1 MEKTYK
7 YISLFFVAILAVVV
21 LGFFK
26 TYFGLF
32 PTFKNVTTIQHLHGS
47 LFLLWFI
54 MLIVQPVLIKKRKY
68 KWHRVIGKVSYFLVP
83 LIVVSIFF
91 IAKEMYETA
100 PLTQS
105 QKIANLYVPFY
116 QIFNFVTLY
125 VLAIYYKKK
134 ISYHM
139 RYMIATS
146 LAVYGAALKRFFI
159 NFMGISGLNAFLY
172 TFIVT
177 DLILLGLIIY
187 DRRHGK
193 SYQPYIVSLIIFVAS
208 QFGFYFLRNT
218 AFWQTVCGKFVHLF
232 YPQ

>member
-7 YISLFFVAILAVVV
+7 NISLFFAAILAIVF

-32 PTFKNVTTIQHLHGS
+32 PTFNKVTTIQHLHGL

-91 IAKEMYETA
+91 IAKELYKTA

-105 QKIANLYVPFY
+105 QKIATLYVPFY
-116 QIFNFVTLY
+116 QIV
-125 VLAIYYKKK
+125 
-134 ISYHM
+134 
-139 RYMIATS
+139 
-146 LAVYGAALKRFFI
+146 
-159 NFMGISGLNAFLY
+159 
-172 TFIVT
+172 
-177 DLILLGLIIY
+177 D
-187 DRRHGK
+187 
-193 SYQPYIVSLIIFVAS
+193 FVACM
-208 QFGFYFLRNT
+208 FL
-218 AFWQTVCGKFVHLF
+218 LF
-232 YPQ
+232 ITKKRLHII

>member
-1 MEKTYK
+1 MEKKYK
-7 YISLFFVAILAVVV
+7 NIAFFFVAILSIVF

-32 PTFKNVTTIQHLHGS
+32 PTFNKVTAIQHIHGL

-68 KWHRVIGKVSYFLVP
+68 KWHRVIGKASYFLVP

-100 PLTQS
+100 PVTEN
-105 QKIANLYVPFY
+105 QKIATLYVPFY
-116 QIFNFVTLY
+116 QIVDFVTLY
-125 VLAIYYKKK
+125 VLAIYYKKRV
-134 ISYHM
+134 SYHM

-146 LAVYGAALKRFFI
+146 LAVYGAALKRFFM
-159 NFMGISGLNAFLY
+159 NFLGISGLNAFLY

-177 DLILLGLIIY
+177 DLILVGLIIY
-187 DRRHGK
+187 DWRHGK
-193 SYQPYIVSLIIFVAS
+193 SYKPYVVSLIILITS
-208 QFGFYFLRNT
+208 QLGFYFLRNT
-218 AFWQTVCGKFVHLF
+218 TLWQTVCGKFVYLF
-232 YPQ
+232 Y

>member
-7 YISLFFVAILAVVV
+7 NISLFFIAILTIVF

-32 PTFKNVTTIQHLHGS
+32 PSFNKVTTIQHLHGS

-68 KWHRVIGKVSYFLVP
+68 KWHRVIGKASYFLVP

-91 IAKEMYETA
+91 IAKELYETT

-105 QKIANLYVPFY
+105 QKIATLYVPFY
-116 QIFNFVTLY
+116 QIVDFVTLY
-125 VLAIYYKKK
+125 VLAIYYTKR

-159 NFMGISGLNAFLY
+159 NFMGINSQNAFLY

-187 DRRHGK
+187 DWKHGK
-193 SYQPYIVSLIIFVAS
+193 SYRPYVVSLIVLVAS

-218 AFWQTVCGKFVHLF
+218 DFWQTICGKFVHLF
-232 YPQ
+232 YS

>member
-7 YISLFFVAILAVVV
+7 NISLFFVAIFAIVF

-32 PTFKNVTTIQHLHGS
+32 PTFNKVTTIQHIHGL
-47 LFLLWFI
+47 LFLSWFI
-54 MLIVQPVLIKKRKY
+54 MLIVQPVLIKRRKY
-68 KWHRVIGKVSYFLVP
+68 EWHRVIGKVSYFLVP

-91 IAKEMYETA
+91 IAKELYETA
-100 PLTQS
+100 QLTES
-105 QKIANLYVPFY
+105 QKIATLYVPFY
-116 QIFNFVTLY
+116 QVVSFVALY
-125 VLAIYYKKK
+125 FLAIYYKKK
-134 ISYHM
+134 VSYHM

-146 LAVYGAALKRFFI
+146 LAVYGAALKRFFV
-159 NFMGISGLNAFLY
+159 NFMGISALNAFLY

-193 SYQPYIVSLIIFVAS
+193 SYKPYVVALIIFAAS
-208 QFGFYFLRNT
+208 QSGFYFLRNT
-218 AFWQTVCGKFVHLF
+218 AFWQTMCGKFVHLF
-232 YPQ
+232 YS

>member
-1 MEKTYK
+1 
-7 YISLFFVAILAVVV
+7 
-21 LGFFK
+21 
-26 TYFGLF
+26 
-32 PTFKNVTTIQHLHGS
+32 
-47 LFLLWFI
+47 
-54 MLIVQPVLIKKRKY
+54 LIKKRKY
-68 KWHRVIGKVSYFLVP
+68 KWHRVIGKASYFLVP

-91 IAKEMYETA
+91 IAKELYETA

-105 QKIANLYVPFY
+105 QKIATLYVPFY
-116 QIFNFVTLY
+116 QIVDFITLY
-125 VLAIYYKKK
+125 VLAIYYKKR

-159 NFMGISGLNAFLY
+159 NFMGISGPNAFLY

-193 SYQPYIVSLIIFVAS
+193 SYRPYAISLIILLAS

-218 AFWQTVCGKFVHLF
+218 VFWQTVCGKFVHLF
-232 YPQ
+232 YQ

>member
-7 YISLFFVAILAVVV
+7 NISLFFIAIIAIVF

-32 PTFKNVTTIQHLHGS
+32 PTFNNVTNIQHLHGS
-47 LFLLWFI
+47 LFLLWFL
-54 MLIVQPVLIKKRKY
+54 MLIIQPVLIKKRKY
-68 KWHRVIGKVSYFLVP
+68 KWHRVIGKASYFLVP
-83 LIVVSIFF
+83 LIVISIFF

-105 QKIANLYVPFY
+105 QKISNLYVPFY
-116 QIFNFVTLY
+116 QIVDFVTLY
-125 VLAIYYKKK
+125 VLAIYYKKR

-172 TFIVT
+172 TFFVT
-177 DLILLGLIIY
+177 DLILLIFIIY
-187 DRRHGK
+187 DWRHGK
-193 SYQPYIVSLIIFVAS
+193 SYKPYLISLVILVAS
-208 QFGFYFLRNT
+208 QLGFYFLRNT
-218 AFWQTVCGKFVHLF
+218 FIWQTVCGKFVQIF
-232 YPQ
+232 YS